1 MLGRSFVHSTM
12 DDFQTYRP
20 LLFSI
25 AYRMTGS
32 ASQAEDI
39 VQDAYLRYQQAET
52 ATIHSLKK
60 LFLTLTRK
68 VPANHRLF
76 IEDIN
81 GAPALLSWSESQ
93 LNWVLTL
100 DIFDNSIEGLRS
112 ILNPDKLAFLQRQL
126 ERRQKQKQLDL
137 LE

>member
-1 MLGRSFVHSTM
+1 
-12 DDFQTYRP
+12 
-20 LLFSI
+20 
-25 AYRMTGS
+25 MTES
-32 ASQAEDI
+32 ARQAEDI

-52 ATIHSLKK
+52 ATNHSLKK

-93 LNWVLTL
+93 LNWVFTL
-100 DIFDNSIEGLRS
+100 DIFDHSIQGLRS
-112 ILNPDKLAFLQRQL
+112 ILNPHKLAFLHRQL
-126 ERRQKQKQLDL
+126 DTRPKHQQIELFVT
-137 LE
+137 

>member
-52 ATIHSLKK
+52 ATIHSQSASEPQA
-60 LFLTLTRK
+60 
-68 VPANHRLF
+68 VHR
-76 IEDIN
+76 
-81 GAPALLSWSESQ
+81 
-93 LNWVLTL
+93 
-100 DIFDNSIEGLRS
+100 RY
-112 ILNPDKLAFLQRQL
+112 
-126 ERRQKQKQLDL
+126 
-137 LE
+137 

>member
-1 MLGRSFVHSTM
+1 MRICATNR
-12 DDFQTYRP
+12 QKQ
-20 LLFSI
+20 LLFI
-25 AYRMTGS
+25 
-32 ASQAEDI
+32 
-39 VQDAYLRYQQAET
+39 
-52 ATIHSLKK
+52 
-60 LFLTLTRK
+60 RK

-81 GAPALLSWSESQ
+81 GAPALLSWSKSQ

-126 ERRQKQKQLDL
+126 ERRQKQQQPDV